1 MKNHSCNGTPQAHP
15 VWDSALLLTW
25 FPPKQQV
32 DIKTF
37 EGMLPHGRI
46 NVALVLTYI
55 SIVENLTCICH
66 IEVHGLERLTEV
78 PNLRLMGTHT
88 I

>member
-1 MKNHSCNGTPQAHP
+1 
-15 VWDSALLLTW
+15 
-25 FPPKQQV
+25 
-32 DIKTF
+32 
-37 EGMLPHGRI
+37 MLPHGRI